1 ALPDDGRAPWVLVL
15 ACDVPRAAE
24 AVPALLA
31 AARRR
36 SGEVAVHAVRDGRE
50 QWLVGLYERAALDAA
65 LAALPTVHGASVR
78 RLLAG
83 LPAIG
88 VPDDTG
94 ATDDVDTWEDARE
107 QERRLAAGA
116 PAVPGAPP
124 AGTPDDGRRPR

>member
-1 ALPDDGRAPWVLVL
+1 MRR
-15 ACDVPRAAE
+15 PRAAE

-36 SGEVAVHAVRDGRE
+36 SGEVAVHAVRDGRA

-65 LAALPTVHGASVR
+65 LDALPTVQGASVR

-107 QERRLAAGA
+107 QERRRLAAGA